1 MRSASYAVMIATW
14 GIHSMSIVRIA
25 LAASA
30 LVAGIATAVVAQTTP
45 TTTNP
50 NTKVY
55 AYKKTAPAQANTNP
69 GANAG
74 ATQPDFR
81 MPADVP
87 QYGSQ
92 KWWEEKNKYHA
103 GGGD

>member
-1 MRSASYAVMIATW
+1 
-14 GIHSMSIVRIA
+14 MSIVRIA

-30 LVAGIATAVVAQTTP
+30 LAAGIATAVVAQPTP
-45 TTTNP
+45 APTNP

-55 AYKKTAPAQANTNP
+55 AYKKTAPPQTNTGP
-69 GANAG
+69 SAAG
-74 ATQPDFR
+74 ATPSQPDFR
-81 MPADVP
+81 MDADVP

-92 KWWEEKNKYHA
+92 KWWLEKNKYSG